1 MTAEAPT
8 RQTLI
13 DAFRGQARGC
23 KNAGS
28 PIYTELLDR
37 AADDLGKGGLFA
49 DVVADYRGQPMLD
62 ALPLRLLGR
71 AHAFVLAGDA
81 PGLARFFPS
90 AGGRYESEGAWRALV
105 ELVEARRDVFRDAAL
120 RWRVQTNEVRRSA
133 VLLPGFLRAAARTGL
148 PLRVREIGASSGLNQ
163 YFDRH
168 RYELGPH
175 RWGDPSSPLV
185 IAADWD
191 GPAPD
196 LAAPLRV
203 ADRRGCD
210 VAPIDLRDPAEQVK
224 LQSFIWPEQLDRLE
238 RLRAAIAVAAAD
250 PPRIDAIPAGD
261 WIEHHAQPEPGAA
274 TVLFH
279 SVVWWYIPEAE
290 RDRITAAMEA
300 AGARATAAAPLAWLR
315 MEGVK
320 VEEAELR
327 LRVWPSGED
336 VLLAGV
342 HWHGAWVRWQ
352 AGA

>member
-1 MTAEAPT
+1 MTAEAPS

-23 KNAGS
+23 TNAGS
-28 PIYTELLDR
+28 PIYAELLER
-37 AADDLGKGGLFA
+37 AAEDVAQGGLFA

-71 AHAFVLAGDA
+71 AHALVLAGEA
-81 PGLARFFPS
+81 PGLARFYPS
-90 AGGRYESEGAWRALV
+90 AGGRYESDGAWRALV
-105 ELVEARRDVFRDAAL
+105 ELIGARRDVFHAAASH
-120 RWRVQTNEVRRSA
+120 WRVQTNEVRRSA
-133 VLLPGFLRAAARTGL
+133 VLLPGFLRVAARTQL
-148 PLRVREIGASSGLNQ
+148 PLRLREIGASSGLNQ
-163 YFDRH
+163 YFDRY

-175 RWGDPSSPLV
+175 RFGDPASPL
-185 IAADWD
+185 ALSSDWE
-191 GPAPD
+191 GPPPD

-210 VAPIDLRDPAEQVK
+210 VAPIDLRDPAEQLK

-238 RLRAAIAVAAAD
+238 RLRAAIAVVAAD
-250 PPRIDAIPAGD
+250 PPRIDAIPAGE
-261 WIEHHAQPEPGAA
+261 WVERHAAPEPGVA

-290 RDRITAAMEA
+290 RARITETMEQAA
-300 AGARATAAAPLAWLR
+300 ARATAAAPLAWLR

-327 LRVWPSGED
+327 LRLWPNGDD

-342 HWHGAWVRWQ
+342 HWHGAKVRWLD
-352 AGA
+352 G